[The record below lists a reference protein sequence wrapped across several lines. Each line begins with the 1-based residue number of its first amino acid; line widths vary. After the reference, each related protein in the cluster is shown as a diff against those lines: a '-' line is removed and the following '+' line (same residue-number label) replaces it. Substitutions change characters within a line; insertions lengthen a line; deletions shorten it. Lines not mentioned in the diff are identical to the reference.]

1 MHEVEQMLN
10 EESKGVLLLGCEDCY
25 YRYGRNLAVA
35 RINRKRPP
43 GLAKKLSRDRIQLIT
58 TNHYSEKAIRAFTDS
73 LASAKPNDG
82 KATIK
87 VLDYFKTNHIA
98 ATLILCAFFL
108 IMPFFSNTKIS
119 FFDRDEKLLVLNFK
133 YISSPTEF
141 QGVNTNQQRQ
151 MQSLKPIV
159 KRRSPIVVEVEGNK
173 GNVLLKKEFS
183 PRGLRKDI
191 SIFVYSEI
199 PTFLFIVKFQQQTR

>member
-10 EESKGVLLLGCEDCY
+10 EESEGVLLLGCEDCY

-58 TNHYSEKAIRAFTDS
+58 TNHYSAKAIREFTDS

-98 ATLILCAFFL
+98 AALILCAFFL
-108 IMPFFSNTKIS
+108 LMPFFSNTKLS
-119 FFDRDEKLLVLNFK
+119 FFDKDEKLLVLNFK

-141 QGVNTNQQRQ
+141 QEQNTNQQRQ

-159 KRRSPIVVEVEGNK
+159 KRRSPIMVEVAGSDGNI
-173 GNVLLKKEFS
+173 LLKKEFS

-191 SIFVYSEI
+191 SIFC
-199 PTFLFIVKFQQQTR
+199 L